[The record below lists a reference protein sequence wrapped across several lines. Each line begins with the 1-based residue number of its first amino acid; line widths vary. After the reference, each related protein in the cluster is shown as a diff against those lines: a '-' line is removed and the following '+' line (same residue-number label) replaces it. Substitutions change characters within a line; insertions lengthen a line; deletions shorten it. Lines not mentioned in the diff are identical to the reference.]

1 MADFRFWRWRQL
13 EDDDL
18 DRELEVHLALEV
30 EDQVEAGV
38 PLRDAQLAAR
48 RAFGSV
54 ALTKEELRDMRTGAA
69 LERLWQETRHAAR
82 RLRRSPAFAL
92 ATVLTLALAVGAN
105 ATIFAV
111 VYRVVLN
118 PLPYGASDRLVALE
132 FSIPIR
138 NLSTVYY
145 IPSRLYFQYLERA
158 HTLDGLALYV
168 ATNELTLTGQGNPE
182 RIRVSRTSSSLA
194 SVLRVTPAIGR
205 WFNESE
211 MAPGASPA
219 AVLSHGL
226 WVRRF
231 GQDPNVIGRPI
242 PLDGVPTVVV
252 GIMPASFA
260 FPDPRV
266 DVWVP
271 APYVTRTTATDA
283 YAFAAVGRLRDGATL
298 AQAQSELTRLAV
310 DLDPSYPNNGYKV
323 LVSTARTLLDAT
335 VGGIAVTLWILLVAV
350 GLVLLVACAN
360 VANLFLVRSEAKQR
374 EIAVRRALGAG
385 NRAIAHYFLTE
396 SALLCAVGGAIGLA
410 LAWSA
415 LRVLVAFGP
424 VNLPRLNEVRLDAL
438 AVAFTCVLSLVM
450 AFVLGSLP
458 LVRFTPVI
466 QSLHEAGRGSAA
478 SRAHHGARHVLMG
491 AQVALALV
499 LLVASG
505 LMLRSFQKLRAVD
518 PGFDATSTLTFRIG
532 LARTDY
538 PDRGRMVVAH
548 RAIVD
553 RLAALPGVSAV
564 SASTCLP
571 LSEGQLCQG
580 GPLFIDGHPF
590 SPGAVPPFV
599 ASRAIDGG
607 YFETM
612 RTRVL
617 RGRGIYRSDIDRE
630 EPVVVVNQA
639 LVNIAFSGHDPIGQ
653 RVRFG
658 NPTLARYSPE
668 WLTIVGVVANTPIF
682 GLAEANPFPQLYM
695 PMFASRNVNMAPR
708 LDAMSFVVRTS
719 VMPGALTEPV
729 RRAIG
734 EVDSNLALGQVLT
747 LQETLD
753 RAAAQMAF
761 TMVLLVIAAGVS
773 LTLGV
778 VGIYGAM
785 SYIVTQRT
793 GEIGVRLALGAE
805 PGSVVRMIVRQ
816 GGIVALAGV
825 TVGLAA
831 AFAGGRLIESLLY
844 GVTSH
849 DPAVLAG
856 TTAVLLCVVLL
867 ACWLPA
873 RRVAVL
879 NPLDAL
885 RTD

>member
-145 IPSRLYFQYLERA
+145 IPSRLYFQYVERA

-211 MAPGASPA
+211 MAPGASPS

-260 FPDPRV
+260 FPNPRV

-350 GLVLLVACAN
+350 GLVLVVACAH
-360 VANLFLVRSEAKQR
+360 VAHPFLVRSEAKQR

-410 LAWSA
+410 LA
-415 LRVLVAFGP
+415 R
-424 VNLPRLNEVRLDAL
+424 
-438 AVAFTCVLSLVM
+438 
-450 AFVLGSLP
+450 
-458 LVRFTPVI
+458 
-466 QSLHEAGRGSAA
+466 
-478 SRAHHGARHVLMG
+478 
-491 AQVALALV
+491 
-499 LLVASG
+499 
-505 LMLRSFQKLRAVD
+505 
-518 PGFDATSTLTFRIG
+518 
-532 LARTDY
+532 
-538 PDRGRMVVAH
+538 
-548 RAIVD
+548 
-553 RLAALPGVSAV
+553 
-564 SASTCLP
+564 
-571 LSEGQLCQG
+571 
-580 GPLFIDGHPF
+580 
-590 SPGAVPPFV
+590 
-599 ASRAIDGG
+599 
-607 YFETM
+607 
-612 RTRVL
+612 
-617 RGRGIYRSDIDRE
+617 
-630 EPVVVVNQA
+630 
-639 LVNIAFSGHDPIGQ
+639 
-653 RVRFG
+653 
-658 NPTLARYSPE
+658 
-668 WLTIVGVVANTPIF
+668 
-682 GLAEANPFPQLYM
+682 
-695 PMFASRNVNMAPR
+695 
-708 LDAMSFVVRTS
+708 
-719 VMPGALTEPV
+719 
-729 RRAIG
+729 
-734 EVDSNLALGQVLT
+734 
-747 LQETLD
+747 
-753 RAAAQMAF
+753 
-761 TMVLLVIAAGVS
+761 
-773 LTLGV
+773 
-778 VGIYGAM
+778 
-785 SYIVTQRT
+785 
-793 GEIGVRLALGAE
+793 
-805 PGSVVRMIVRQ
+805 
-816 GGIVALAGV
+816 
-825 TVGLAA
+825 
-831 AFAGGRLIESLLY
+831 
-844 GVTSH
+844 
-849 DPAVLAG
+849 
-856 TTAVLLCVVLL
+856 
-867 ACWLPA
+867 
-873 RRVAVL
+873 
-879 NPLDAL
+879 
-885 RTD
+885 